1 MSLKY
6 KNKFDSYT
14 DRSKI
19 YAKIKQLPSF
29 LQYYKDLLSAHW
41 ASQQEFEKTEQGKT
55 DIQTK
60 KKKKEM
66 NRRWRKR
73 KKQELTVEQWSTR
86 NVVYYSQLHETLNVI
101 HTCCGIII
109 IIIIISLNKT
119 VVAKL

>member
-6 KNKFDSYT
+6 KNNFDSYT

-41 ASQQEFEKTEQGKT
+41 ASQQEFEKTVQGKT

-60 KKKKEM
+60 KNKKRIEGGE
-66 NRRWRKR
+66 RG
-73 KKQELTVEQWSTR
+73 R
-86 NVVYYSQLHETLNVI
+86 NKNLLLNN
-101 HTCCGIII
+101 G
-109 IIIIISLNKT
+109 
-119 VVAKL
+119 ARGM